1 MWSDEEH
8 IRSFRMHVHHLDRM
22 LPAGSLKEAA
32 FIGFQNSPPG
42 IWEIAAFQRVE
53 GITRTQLQQALIEE
67 RSLLQAW
74 SIRGVPLVFPSEDV
88 AVFLTS
94 LIPQA
99 DEKPWIYTDGLRA
112 ALTQLD
118 LSFEGLLSWLSAC
131 ISMLDTAVIVRKEAL
146 DQRLASLM
154 EPLLPPSRRALC
166 ARPHLSLI
174 HI

>member
-8 IRSFRMHVHHLDRM
+8 IRSFRMHAHHLDRM

-74 SIRGVPLVFPSEDV
+74 SIRGVPLVFPSEAV

-99 DEKPWIYTDGLRA
+99 DERPWIYTDGLRA

-118 LSFEGLLSWLSAC
+118 LSFEELLS
-131 ISMLDTAVIVRKEAL
+131 
-146 DQRLASLM
+146 
-154 EPLLPPSRRALC
+154 
-166 ARPHLSLI
+166 
-174 HI
+174 

>member
-67 RSLLQAW
+67 RSLLQAGASAGCRW
-74 SIRGVPLVFPSEDV
+74 SFP
-88 AVFLTS
+88 AGML
-94 LIPQA
+94 
-99 DEKPWIYTDGLRA
+99 
-112 ALTQLD
+112 
-118 LSFEGLLSWLSAC
+118 LSF
-131 ISMLDTAVIVRKEAL
+131 
-146 DQRLASLM
+146 SL
-154 EPLLPPSRRALC
+154 R
-166 ARPHLSLI
+166 
-174 HI
+174 